1 MLAGAV
7 GSRRASGKVCRVA
20 VWAAAV
26 SLLGTSVARAADG
39 TTKEKEVV
47 GITLPSDGQPR
58 ELKFEAQG
66 TIKSVEVKP
75 GDRIK
80 AGQVLMKQ
88 DDRKEVAELKALQD
102 DVSDITVRQAEVQ
115 VDVHKADVK
124 RLTAIHADAQNDAEL
139 EKAQAE
145 LKYSELQVL
154 KEKQDNQVKKDKIE
168 HQQAVIDMMQL
179 RSPVDGYVL
188 SVDSQAGEI
197 ADPQK
202 PALKVVAN
210 DPLLVQLTL
219 PSYQSQV
226 LKLGRKLRVS
236 YDRKNWVEAEVCYI
250 APQADG
256 TGSQSVRLKL
266 PNPQSRDSGLQ
277 IFAELPSD
285 VAGAQPVAAAGDVLP
300 ADAATAARTDTGSAA
315 PVK

>member
-1 MLAGAV
+1 MLAGVVV
-7 GSRRASGKVCRVA
+7 GSRHASGKVCRVA
-20 VWAAAV
+20 VWAVAA
-26 SLLGTSVARAADG
+26 SLLGASVARAADA

-66 TIKSVEVKP
+66 TIKSVEIKP

-88 DDRKEVAELKALQD
+88 DDRKEVAELKALAD
-102 DVSDITVRQAEVQ
+102 DVSDIGEQQAATQ
-115 VDVHKADVK
+115 AKAKDAKVK
-124 RLTAIHADAQNDAEL
+124 RLEAIAADSQNAAEL
-139 EKAQAE
+139 DEARAE
-145 LKYSELQVL
+145 ATYYHLQIL
-154 KEKQDNQVKKDKIE
+154 KERQDNQVKKDKIE
-168 HQQAVIDMMQL
+168 RQKAVIDMMQL

-188 SVDSQAGEI
+188 SVDSQSGEI

-236 YDRKNWVEAEVCYI
+236 YDRKTWAEAEVCYI

-285 VAGAQPVAAAGDVLP
+285 VAGAQPVAAAGDSPP
-300 ADAATAARTDTGSAA
+300 ADGATAAAAA
-315 PVK
+315 PLK

>member
-1 MLAGAV
+1 MLAGVVV

-20 VWAAAV
+20 VWAVVA
-26 SLLGTSVARAADG
+26 SLLGASAAMAAEG
-39 TTKEKEVV
+39 TKEVV
-47 GITLPSDGQPR
+47 GITLPTDTQPR

-80 AGQVLMKQ
+80 VGQVLMKQ

-102 DVSDITVRQAEVQ
+102 DVSNVGIDEANVQ
-115 VDVHKADVK
+115 VELHALEVK
-124 RLTAIHADAQNDAEL
+124 RLTKIHADAQNDAEL
-139 EKAQAE
+139 EKAEAE
-145 LKYSELQVL
+145 LKYSKLEIIKAQ
-154 KEKQDNQVKKDKIE
+154 QDNQVKKDKIE
-168 HQQAVIDMMQL
+168 RQLAVIDMMQL

-188 SVDSQAGEI
+188 SVDSQSGEI

-202 PALKVVAN
+202 PALKIVSN

-219 PSYQSQV
+219 PDYQSQV
-226 LKLGRKLRVS
+226 LKLGRKMRVS
-236 YDRKNWVEAEVCYI
+236 YDRKKWVEAEVCYI

-266 PNPQSRDSGLQ
+266 ANPDSRDSGLR
-277 IFAELPSD
+277 IFAELPAD
-285 VAGAQPVAAAGDVLP
+285 VAGAQPIATGDSLP
-300 ADAATAARTDTGSAA
+300 DPTSAARTDTGAAA
-315 PVK
+315 PGTPLK

>member
-1 MLAGAV
+1 MLAGVV

-20 VWAAAV
+20 VWAVAASV
-26 SLLGTSVARAADG
+26 LGASVAQAADA

-88 DDRKEVAELKALQD
+88 DDRKEVAELKALAD
-102 DVSDITVRQAEVQ
+102 DVSDIGEQQAATQAEAKDAKVQ
-115 VDVHKADVK
+115 RLEKIAADS
-124 RLTAIHADAQNDAEL
+124 QNAAEL
-139 EKAQAE
+139 DEAKAEA
-145 LKYSELQVL
+145 KYYHLQIL
-154 KEKQDNQVKKDKIE
+154 KERQDNQVKKDKIE
-168 HQQAVIDMMQL
+168 RQKAVIDMMQL
-179 RSPVDGYVL
+179 HSPVDGYVL
-188 SVDSQAGEI
+188 SVDSQSGEI

-236 YDRKNWVEAEVCYI
+236 YDRKTWVEAEVCYI

-256 TGSQSVRLKL
+256 TGSQSVRLTL

-285 VAGAQPVAAAGDVLP
+285 VAGAQPVAAGDSLP
-300 ADAATAARTDTGSAA
+300 DAATAAAA
-315 PVK
+315 PLK

>member
-1 MLAGAV
+1 MLAGVVV

-20 VWAAAV
+20 VWAVAA
-26 SLLGTSVARAADG
+26 SLLGASVARATDV
-39 TTKEKEVV
+39 TIKEKEVV

-88 DDRKEVAELKALQD
+88 DDRKEVAELNALQD
-102 DVSDITVRQAEVQ
+102 DVSDLKERQAKVQ
-115 VDVHKADVK
+115 SIAKHKKVERLEAIAADSQNK
-124 RLTAIHADAQNDAEL
+124 AEMEEARAEAEYYDLQILTER
-139 EKAQAE
+139 
-145 LKYSELQVL
+145 
-154 KEKQDNQVKKDKIE
+154 QDNKVKQDKIE
-168 HQQAVIDMMQL
+168 RQKAVIDMMVL
-179 RSPVDGYVL
+179 HSPVDGYVL
-188 SVDSQAGEI
+188 SVDSQSGEI

-219 PSYQSQV
+219 PDYQSQV

-236 YDRKNWVEAEVCYI
+236 YDRKTWVEAEVCYI

-266 PNPQSRDSGLQ
+266 PNPDSRDSGLR
-277 IFAELPSD
+277 IFAELPPD
-285 VAGAQPVAAAGDVLP
+285 VSGAQPVAAAGDALP
-300 ADAATAARTDTGSAA
+300 ADAATAAAA
-315 PVK
+315 PLK